1 MPDRAVDG
9 SVKPL
14 IRIYQL
20 PIIGL
25 SVSPSSVDENG
36 LTPLVYTFTRSRN
49 LVSSLTVNYSVGGSA
64 VNGIDYNTID
74 TSIVFEVGEETKTVE
89 ILPIDNDI
97 VASDKT
103 VSITLVESPNYIR
116 GAIEP
121 VVGTIVDDDTLP
133 VIALS
138 VLPSS
143 VLENSGT
150 PLVYTFTRT
159 ASITRSTTVN
169 YTIEGTAVN
178 GIDYQSVAT
187 SVVFGIGETTKTVNI
202 IPIDN
207 DAVTGD
213 KTVSLTLVENAEYVR
228 LTTNA
233 VIGTIVDDDV
243 IPFVTLAVSPSSVL
257 ENSGTPL
264 VYTFTRVGSTGNAIT
279 VNYTI
284 SGTAVNGTDYLTI
297 GTTVSFSAGQST
309 RTVSVTPIDNAS
321 YSLDKTVTLTLASG
335 TGYEIGTVE
344 GVTATIINDETEII
358 TVAMGTSSVHESYGA
373 YEQLTYIFSRLSNL
387 GSLTVNF
394 SASGATS
401 GVDYSLSGATSFD
414 GTNGTIL
421 LDGVSSNTLIV
432 TPINVLTDSIN
443 KTLTITVE
451 SGGYI
456 IGSPSSASGTI
467 ISNPRYCEQDITGFY
482 DFATA
487 P

>member
-9 SVKPL
+9 SIKPL

-121 VVGTIVDDDTLP
+121 V
-133 VIALS
+133 
-138 VLPSS
+138 
-143 VLENSGT
+143 
-150 PLVYTFTRT
+150 
-159 ASITRSTTVN
+159 
-169 YTIEGTAVN
+169 
-178 GIDYQSVAT
+178 
-187 SVVFGIGETTKTVNI
+187 
-202 IPIDN
+202 
-207 DAVTGD
+207 
-213 KTVSLTLVENAEYVR
+213 
-228 LTTNA
+228 
-233 VIGTIVDDDV
+233 IGTIVNDDV

-264 VYTFTRVGSTGNAIT
+264 VYTFTRAGSTGNAIT

-284 SGTAVNGTDYLTI
+284 SGTAVNGTDYQTI

-309 RTVSVTPIDNAS
+309 RTVSVTPINNSS

-335 TGYEIGTVE
+335 TGYEIGTVA
-344 GVTATIINDETEII
+344 GVTATIINDETE
-358 TVAMGTSSVHESYGA
+358 TVRVNIGTSSVHESYGA
-373 YEQLTYIFSRLSNL
+373 YEQLTYVFSRLTNL
-387 GSLTVNF
+387 SSLTVNF
-394 SASGATS
+394 SASGTATL
-401 GVDYSLSGATSFD
+401 GVEYTVSGATSFD

-421 LDGVSSNTLIV
+421 IDGVSSNTLIV

>member
-9 SVKPL
+9 SIKPL

-20 PIIGL
+20 PIIRL

-36 LTPLVYTFTRSRN
+36 LTSLVYTFTRSRN
-49 LVSSLTVNYSVGGSA
+49 LLSNLTVNYSIGGSA
-64 VNGIDYNTID
+64 VNGTDYNLIG
-74 TSIVFEVGEETKTVE
+74 TSVVFGDGEDTKTVE
-89 ILPIDNDI
+89 ILPIDNNI
-97 VASDKT
+97 VASNKT
-103 VSITLVESPNYIR
+103 VSLTLVNNPNYVVGTIN
-116 GAIEP
+116 P
-121 VVGTIVDDDTLP
+121 VVGTIINDDLIP
-133 VIALS
+133 KISLS
-138 VLPSS
+138 ISPNS
-143 VLENSGT
+143 VLENGGT

-159 ASITRSTTVN
+159 VSTTRSTTVN
-169 YTIEGTAVN
+169 YTIGGTAVN
-178 GIDYQSVAT
+178 GTDYQTIST
-187 SVVFGIGETTKTVNI
+187 SVVFEIGETIKTVQI
-202 IPIDN
+202 LPIDN
-207 DAVTGD
+207 DIVASS
-213 KTVSLTLVENAEYVR
+213 KTISLTLVENEDYER

-233 VIGTIVDDDV
+233 VIGTIVNDDV

-264 VYTFTRVGSTGNAIT
+264 VYTFTRAGSTGNAIT

-284 SGTAVNGTDYLTI
+284 SGTAVNGTDYQTI

-309 RTVSVTPIDNAS
+309 RTVSVTPINNSS

-335 TGYEIGTVE
+335 TGYEIGTVA
-344 GVTATIINDETEII
+344 GVTATIINDETE
-358 TVAMGTSSVHESYGA
+358 TVRVNIGTSSVHESYGA
-373 YEQLTYIFSRLSNL
+373 YEQLTYVFSRLTNL

-394 SASGATS
+394 SASGVTS

-421 LDGVSSNTLIV
+421 LDGVSSNTLTV

-451 SGGYI
+451 SGDYG